1 MYDIYDI
8 YDSLSVAGLVQI
20 TLQELQHSCP
30 LLTSRIVK
38 EGGRDVFRPMEVPSL
53 PVDRDLEC
61 QDMLHTR

>member
-1 MYDIYDI
+1 M
-8 YDSLSVAGLVQI
+8 QI

-53 PVDRDLEC
+53 PVDRDLEY